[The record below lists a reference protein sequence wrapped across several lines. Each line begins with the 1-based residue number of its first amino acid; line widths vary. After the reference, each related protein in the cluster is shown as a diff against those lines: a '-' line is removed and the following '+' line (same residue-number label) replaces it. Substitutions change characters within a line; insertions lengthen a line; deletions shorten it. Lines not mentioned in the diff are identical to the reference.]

1 MSFTQHREGKY
12 ILNSLTLQSASAP
25 MDISALVAIAD
36 IYESIL
42 NPTPVIVLNII
53 DGVGLLNGFVFQEC
67 RININFTTYEASNP
81 VDYTFTVVSADVSEN
96 VDNRQKLIILTGVSE
111 EAVKSKSMIEPI
123 TIKKIESTQLVK
135 AYLDKLET
143 KKELFFE
150 KTRGLYSYDI
160 TNITPFAVIDLVRHS
175 AMSAEYNGHAFV
187 FFENKHGYHFKS
199 IEKLIDEGVK
209 NVGDKMYIH
218 SDVAK
223 TDVENNTSRNI
234 LVYKVAPTNSA
245 YVASMVGG
253 FFNKVKMVDL
263 KTQEVT
269 LYEVK
274 AKNLTFK
281 SLNNGSFTT
290 SAEMVNK
297 RGGKE
302 SKVDSILYNSDYENH
317 QYGEKLNQLP
327 YFMSG
332 FLNTTL
338 NITAWGDTTVT
349 IGDVIAC
356 KIPIRTGKTE
366 GDGIDDPVISG
377 NYLVCKCR
385 HTLSFN
391 ENAEYVQ
398 SFELIKDGVAGEG
411 IEVR

>member
-1 MSFTQHREGKY
+1 MTFTQHREGKY
-12 ILNSLTLQSASAP
+12 KLNSLTLKSANAP
-25 MDISALVAIAD
+25 LDISKLVALVD

-42 NPTPVIVLNII
+42 NPTPVMILNII

-67 RININFTTYEASNP
+67 KINISFTTYEESNP

-111 EAVKSKSMIEPI
+111 EAVMSKNMIQPI
-123 TIKKIESTQLVK
+123 TIKKIGSASLVK

-143 KKELFFE
+143 KKELFLE
-150 KTRGLYSYDI
+150 QTRGLHSYDI
-160 TNITPFAVIDLVRHS
+160 TNITPFTVIDLIRFG

-199 IEKLIDEGVK
+199 IEKLIEEGLK

-218 SDVAK
+218 SDAAR

-234 LVYKVAPTNSA
+234 LAYKVAPTSSA
-245 YVASMVGG
+245 YVASMISG

-263 KTQEVT
+263 KTQETT

-290 SAEMVNK
+290 SAETVNK
-297 RGGKE
+297 RGRSE
-302 SKVDSILYNSDYENH
+302 ASVDLIMYNSDYENH

-349 IGDVIAC
+349 VGDVIAC
-356 KIPIRTGKTE
+356 KIPARTGKTNDT
-366 GDGIDDPVISG
+366 GDDPIISG

-391 ENAEYVQ
+391 ENAEYIQ
-398 SFELIKDGVAGEG
+398 SFELIKDGVAGEA